1 MAKKSVLSD
10 FENKFFDDF
19 DRFVKFTYSQLC
31 TDVNYGGV
39 SPAYTG
45 YFASSWQVSSNRYIS
60 KEAPEV
66 SQKRRSKDFP
76 WKEVYEDNWRAR
88 NAGTPYTRAR
98 IAQEEVHEPSVM
110 RRTFSFRSV
119 IRIGNTAAYA
129 PYALKAA
136 EKGSVAK
143 FVQGDIRR
151 LVDRAFGDRKDMA
164 DLRVETAPTPSAADR
179 LRGERAYTPVMRGR
193 DQ

>member
-1 MAKKSVLSD
+1 MAKKSILSD
-10 FENKFFDDF
+10 FEEKFFKDF
-19 DRFVKFTYSQLC
+19 DAFVKKTYQELAS
-31 TDVNYGGV
+31 DANYGGV

-45 YFASSWQVSSNRYIS
+45 YFASSWQVASNGYI
-60 KEAPEV
+60 KREDPAV

-76 WKEVYEDNWRAR
+76 WDEVYEDNWRAR
-88 NAGTPYTRAR
+88 NAGTPYSRAR
-98 IAQEEVHEPSVM
+98 IAPEEVHEPSVM
-110 RRTFSFRSV
+110 RRTFCFRSV

-143 FVQGDIRR
+143 FVQGDIRK
-151 LVDRAFGDRKDMA
+151 LVDAFFGDRKDMA
-164 DLRVETAPTPSAADR
+164 DLRIRTAPTPSPAAR
-179 LRGERAYTPVMRGR
+179 LRGEKAYTPVMRGR